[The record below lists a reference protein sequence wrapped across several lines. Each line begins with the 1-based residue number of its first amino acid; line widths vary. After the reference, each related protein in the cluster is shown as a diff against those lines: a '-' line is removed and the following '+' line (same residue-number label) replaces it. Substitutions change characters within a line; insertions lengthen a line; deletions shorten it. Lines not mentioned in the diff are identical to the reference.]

1 MRLRSLAAGV
11 AAALLVA
18 LPVGA
23 QEQSG
28 SIEGVIRDAQGGAVV
43 GATVVARMGSAL
55 ETKNE
60 RVYGPGVQTVT
71 DATGTYRFP
80 ALPPGRYE
88 LTASLSG
95 FAPSKVSNVDLRLGR
110 QLSINLTLSPGGVTE
125 TVQVTGDSPLIAIT
139 QSARSTSIRDE
150 EISKMPKGRDYT
162 SLVAQAAGANSE
174 NAKLGGLSVDGS
186 SGGENRFIIDGAE
199 ATNIQTGAGR
209 NAAGTAGDATTGS
222 GMRMVTDVIE
232 EVQIKSSGYAAEY
245 GGSTGAVVNVLTKS
259 GSNQFRGDVGVYYSG
274 DTLNADPRPTLRLK
288 PTNSRESEYVTFA
301 EDPFDRWEPGF
312 TLGGPIVK
320 DKAWFFVGYNPS
332 FRPYER
338 TAKFND
344 GSVGT
349 KKQDLTDQ
357 YISANITAQLSSKL
371 RSRFAYNNS
380 RRKQEGRLQDQSV
393 ATDAAGSSNPAANY
407 GINDVLPVY
416 SASATFDY
424 TPSNS
429 VFMGLRGSY
438 FSSNLYNEGVFDG
451 TRYLFVVG
459 NVGMAGVPAQYQ
471 QVTGY
476 ANTPTITSSTQ
487 DIQSRLNAQ
496 FDTTFFFQGGG
507 QHQLKLGIQ
516 YDRIG
521 NKVLSGETGNLV
533 RLYWDRSF
541 GGQRG
546 LYGYY
551 RVRSNGALPEQGFI
565 TQGDIH
571 ENNFGLFIQDS
582 WTIGTRLTLNLGLRT
597 ESEKIPAYSSGEDV
611 LEHPIDWGFGKKI
624 APRAGFAWDA
634 TGDGKTKVYGSWGI
648 FYDII
653 KLEMPRGSWG
663 GDKWLEYWYTLDTP
677 VWDSL
682 DATGCP
688 TACPGRL
695 LSGPVDFRHPSA
707 FDGEGGT
714 DPGLDPMKLQEMVF
728 GAERELAPML
738 SVSARYVHKQLD
750 RAIEDV
756 GVLDDAGNEIYT
768 IANPGFGL
776 RASFIPDGGTTAITY
791 PKAKRDYD
799 AVELALN
806 KRLANRWSG
815 RVSYTWSKLEGNYS
829 GLSQSDENGRTSP
842 NVGRAFDYPLM
853 AFDQNGDPVY
863 GKLGTDR
870 THQVKAFGTY
880 DFSFGTTLTL
890 AWYGL
895 SGIPKTREAAWN
907 PSSGY
912 PIQYLG
918 RASDGRMPFLNQ
930 LDLYAQQEIKLG
942 SKNRLVLSVNVL
954 NVLDS
959 DTATNYFATQLESGA
974 TVDVAETTILYQ
986 GSNFQQLIQQ
996 QGIRNDPRFLQ
1007 ANAFQA
1013 PRSIRLGARFSF

>member
-1 MRLRSLAAGV
+1 MRLRNLAALV
-11 AAALLVA
+11 AVTLLAA
-18 LPVGA
+18 LPVVA
-23 QEQSG
+23 QEQVG
-28 SIEGVIRDAQGGAVV
+28 SIEGVIKDAQGGAVV
-43 GATVVARMGSAL
+43 GATVVAKSAKGASA
-55 ETKNE
+55 ES
-60 RVYGPGVQTVT
+60 VT
-71 DATGTYRFP
+71 DATGTYRFN
-80 ALPPGRYE
+80 ALAPGRYE
-88 LTASLSG
+88 LTANLSG
-95 FAPSKVSNVDLRLGR
+95 FAPAKVQNVDLRLGQ
-110 QLSINLTLSPGGVTE
+110 QLSINMTLSPSGVTE
-125 TVQVTGDSPLIAIT
+125 TIQVVGESPLIAIT
-139 QSARSTSIRDE
+139 QSARATSIRDE
-150 EISKMPKGRDYT
+150 EITKMPKGRDFT
-162 SLVAQAAGANSE
+162 SLVAQAAGANPE
-174 NAKLGGLSVDGS
+174 NKLGGLSVDGS

-199 ATNIQTGAGR
+199 ATNIQSGAGR
-209 NAAGTAGDATTGS
+209 NAAGTAGDGATSAGPGGTGA
-222 GMRMVTDVIE
+222 GMRMVTDFVE
-232 EVQIKSSGYAAEY
+232 EVQIKSSGYAAEF
-245 GGSTGAVVNVLTKS
+245 GGSTGAVVSVLTKS

-274 DTLNADPRPTLRLK
+274 DALDANPRPTLRLK
-288 PTNSRESEYVTFA
+288 PTDSRQAEYVTFA
-301 EDPFDRWEPGF
+301 EDPYDRWEPGF
-312 TLGGPIVK
+312 TLGGPISK

-332 FRPYER
+332 FRPYDR

-349 KKQDLTDQ
+349 KTQKLTDQ
-357 YISANITAQLSSKL
+357 YLVANITAQFGPKL

-380 RRKQEGRLQDQSV
+380 KRKQEGRLQTQSAAAD
-393 ATDAAGSSNPAANY
+393 ATGSSNPAANY
-407 GINDVLPVY
+407 DINDILPVW
-416 SASATFDY
+416 STSATFDY
-424 TPSNS
+424 TPSNK
-429 VFMGLRGSY
+429 VFMSLRGSY
-438 FSSNLYNEGVFDG
+438 FKSDLYNEGVFDG
-451 TRYLFVVG
+451 TRYLFITS
-459 NVGMAGVPAQYQ
+459 NVGQAGVPAQYQ
-471 QVTGY
+471 QLTNY
-476 ANTPTITSSTQ
+476 SNTPTNTSSTQ
-487 DIQSRLNAQ
+487 DVQSRMNAQ

-507 QHQLKLGIQ
+507 QHQMKVGIQ

-521 NKVLSGETGNLV
+521 NTVLSGETGNLI

-546 LYGYY
+546 PYGYY
-551 RVRSNGALPEQGFI
+551 RVRSNGALPDQGFI

-571 ENNFGLFIQDS
+571 ENNFGLFLQDS
-582 WTIGTRLTLNLGLRT
+582 WTVGSRLTLNLGLRT
-597 ESEKIPAYSSGEDV
+597 ESEKIPAYSSGADI
-611 LEHPIDWGFGKKI
+611 LEHPIEFTFGDKI

-634 TGDGKTKVYGSWGI
+634 TGDGKTKIYGSWGI

-677 VWDSL
+677 AWDQL
-682 DATGCP
+682 DTAGCP
-688 TACPGRL
+688 TSCPGTL

-707 FDGEGGT
+707 FNGEGGT
-714 DPGLDPMKLQEMVF
+714 DPGLKPMKLQEMVF
-728 GAERELAPML
+728 GAEREIAPTL

-756 GVLDDAGNEIYT
+756 GVLDSAGNEIYT

-776 RASFIPDGGTTAITY
+776 RASFIPDGGTTPITY

-799 AVELALN
+799 AVEFALN
-806 KRLANRWSG
+806 KRLSNRWSG
-815 RVSYTWSKLEGNYS
+815 RVSYTWSQLEGNYS

-853 AFDQNGDPVY
+853 AFDEAGKPVY
-863 GKLGTDR
+863 GPLGTDR
-870 THQVKAFGTY
+870 THQLKAFGTY

-895 SGIPKTREAAWN
+895 SGIPMTREAAWN

-918 RASDGRMPFLNQ
+918 RGSDGNMPFINN

-954 NVLDS
+954 NVLDA

-986 GSNFQQLIQQ
+986 GANFQQLIAQ

-1007 ANAFQA
+1007 ATAFQA